1 MHKIPKGV
9 SIGSQKQKGRVHET
23 GDRTVQGYIKPM
35 SKHTCRNNF
44 VFTVC
49 FYDYISR
56 ASLIPNGFHIP
67 LAFRANPGRSNVN
80 QKELERGSRKKKEE
94 RGETVV
100 S

>member
-1 MHKIPKGV
+1 MRLGTEPYKEP
-9 SIGSQKQKGRVHET
+9 
-23 GDRTVQGYIKPM
+23 YIKPM

-80 QKELERGSRKKKEE
+80 QKELERGSRKKKKEE